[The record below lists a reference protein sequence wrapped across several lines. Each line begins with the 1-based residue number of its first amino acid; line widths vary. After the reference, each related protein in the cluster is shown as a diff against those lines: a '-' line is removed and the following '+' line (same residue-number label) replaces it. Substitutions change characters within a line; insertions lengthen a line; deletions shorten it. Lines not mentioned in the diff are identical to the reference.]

1 MVFSCLPWQQ
11 QQPGSEAGLPTLD
24 SIVLVEGDQDQ
35 RAVARAVNAPV
46 YVCDGT
52 RVLKEHVKPEL
63 AMLQQLGR
71 PLVVLTD
78 PDERGRELRLHL
90 EAAMG
95 PLLHAFVPEPAA
107 AALVDGPVHGVGN
120 RGIEH
125 VVPVGVQQA
134 LKGARLSFA
143 ADRQV
148 WGMERLRELRLANA
162 YDDADGV
169 VHGPGGA
176 ADRRR
181 QLCAL
186 LGLGRCSGAQLL
198 TALNRFFDEETVMA
212 ALAQLATA

>member
-1 MVFSCLPWQQ
+1 
-11 QQPGSEAGLPTLD
+11 
-24 SIVLVEGDQDQ
+24 
-35 RAVARAVNAPV
+35 V

-95 PLLHAFVPEPAA
+95 PLLHAFVPEPDAA
-107 AALVDGPVHGVGN
+107 AQVDGPVHGIGN

-125 VVPVGVQQA
+125 VVPTGVQQA
-134 LKGARLSFA
+134 LQGARMSYP

-148 WGMERLRELRLANA
+148 G
-162 YDDADGV
+162 GV
-169 VHGPGGA
+169 WFSH
-176 ADRRR
+176 
-181 QLCAL
+181 C
-186 LGLGRCSGAQLL
+186 CCCC
-198 TALNRFFDEETVMA
+198 
-212 ALAQLATA
+212 